1 MKYLQAWPGCP
12 AVSHPRGRWEGA
24 CLVRVEG
31 PVDPGRLQRSG
42 GFRGEVL
49 GRSWRSRGGTRA
61 STKQFPARVQG
72 DSRKALQRG
81 LPRMPRAGRC
91 GAQRLQPLSP
101 WRGDL
106 DSTFAP
112 GAPKTGAGSRGF
124 TNSPLPGLARS
135 LAESTGI
142 PTVPLGRLPPSDFL
156 PAGGSWSP
164 KPSSCPLC
172 PAHPRETGTK
182 RAAPP
187 RLPGR
192 QSRAGSGGGGRG
204 GGGSRAQGCSSPSPG
219 TGQKRRPL

>member
-1 MKYLQAWPGCP
+1 M
-12 AVSHPRGRWEGA
+12 
-24 CLVRVEG
+24 
-31 PVDPGRLQRSG
+31 G
-42 GFRGEVL
+42 G
-49 GRSWRSRGGTRA
+49 SWRSRGGTRA

-72 DSRKALQRG
+72 DSTKALQRG
-81 LPRMPRAGRC
+81 LPRMPRAKAGLC
-91 GAQRLQPLSP
+91 GAQRLQSLSP

-135 LAESTGI
+135 TAKSTGI
-142 PTVPLGRLPPSDFL
+142 PTVPLDRLPPSDFL
-156 PAGGSWSP
+156 PARGSWSP

-172 PAHPRETGTK
+172 PAHPRESGTK

-192 QSRAGSGGGGRG
+192 QNRAGSGGGGQRRRRVPGTRLQQPFSGDRAEAASIVTIRG
-204 GGGSRAQGCSSPSPG
+204 LCGREKTGGPSPA
-219 TGQKRRPL
+219 